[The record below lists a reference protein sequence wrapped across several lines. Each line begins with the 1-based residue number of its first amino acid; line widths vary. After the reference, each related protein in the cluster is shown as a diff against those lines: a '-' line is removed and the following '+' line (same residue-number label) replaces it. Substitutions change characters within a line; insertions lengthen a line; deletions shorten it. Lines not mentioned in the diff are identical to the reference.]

1 MDYDGLQSYLRNEAD
16 QRNPFV
22 APVYNEIINDD
33 AVYEKSTMEGI
44 GTFAIQH
51 SGVNSLKRVL
61 KASKVFSEDDA
72 AELSDSIAAGEGK
85 EGLQKLATR
94 LTSRGLKKLGSK
106 VQDLADKA
114 KSFAKDKVDQALGRE
129 AAEPPVVTEGEV
141 GEELQDMSTVPK
153 PVTDSSVNDESK
165 LDDDE
170 EEEAP
175 KIPDEEDVDP
185 GEESSLSDAV
195 KDGLKKFGGDAEDVL
210 EQGLSKAGEIEAIGG
225 GPEDPLGDVIAGVVG
240 LGSLIGGMFR
250 KTHHDTYV
258 TPPINHPNF
267 ESQFVQKMG

>member
-1 MDYDGLQSYLRNEAD
+1 M
-16 QRNPFV
+16 
-22 APVYNEIINDD
+22 
-33 AVYEKSTMEGI
+33 
-44 GTFAIQH
+44 
-51 SGVNSLKRVL
+51 
-61 KASKVFSEDDA
+61 
-72 AELSDSIAAGEGK
+72 
-85 EGLQKLATR
+85 
-94 LTSRGLKKLGSK
+94 
-106 VQDLADKA
+106 
-114 KSFAKDKVDQALGRE
+114 DQALGRE

-225 GPEDPLGDVIAGVVG
+225 GPEDPLADVIAGVVG
-240 LGSLIGGMFR
+240 VGTLIGGMFR